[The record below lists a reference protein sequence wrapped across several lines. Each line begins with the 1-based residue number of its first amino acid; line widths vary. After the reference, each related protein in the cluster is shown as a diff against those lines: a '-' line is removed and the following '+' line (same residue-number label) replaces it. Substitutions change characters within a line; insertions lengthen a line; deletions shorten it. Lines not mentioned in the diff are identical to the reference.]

1 MTTDPNTS
9 MPITME
15 GVPEQERREA
25 SNNSLLEI
33 LVDTINTHIYN
44 EVQAQLE
51 SQVTLLVTRAFNAM
65 VENRRTLALMDQ
77 ALETMIDQK
86 IEAAVTV
93 AIDRH
98 EDNEA
103 HNTQEDIE
111 QMAADTARETLRE
124 YAERQ
129 EGWVTKDQVNDLI
142 TEHVD
147 EELDRIDWEEK
158 VKDVIRDM
166 L

>member
-9 MPITME
+9 MPITMDDKQTAL
-15 GVPEQERREA
+15 PQTPILP
-25 SNNSLLEI
+25 SN
-33 LVDTINTHIYN
+33 H
-44 EVQAQLE
+44 
-51 SQVTLLVTRAFNAM
+51 LLVALMETVDAYVNKLVETKFQAM

-98 EDNEA
+98 EDNEE
-103 HNTQEDIE
+103 HHTQEDIE